1 MVAPSLVCQIIISQA
16 RRIIK
21 WLLVWLRE
29 ARHGVVK
36 CGGDVAA
43 VSGFCGE
50 RVSSAV
56 EALKTSGSEHDSCN
70 EEVEH
75 GQDKNRLFT
84 EEQQ

>member
-1 MVAPSLVCQIIISQA
+1 MATSLPERS
-16 RRIIK
+16 
-21 WLLVWLRE
+21 
-29 ARHGVVK
+29 VVK

-56 EALKTSGSEHDSCN
+56 EALKTSGSDHDSCN